1 MHRLWEPIDQK
12 RSPPNGYAAKFS
24 IPYAIAVAILRDDA
38 GLVEFDDKL
47 VNDADVVRLANK
59 VNYIVDPANPYP
71 DRFTGHVRVVLTDG
85 EIHEVSTGLLPRS
98 ESIIR

>member
-1 MHRLWEPIDQK
+1 MNHPYIDCAREFRKKGIDAALIDRIECETAEGIVHRLWEPIDQK

-47 VNDADVVRLANK
+47 VNDAMSSVWRT
-59 VNYIVDPANPYP
+59 
-71 DRFTGHVRVVLTDG
+71 R
-85 EIHEVSTGLLPRS
+85 
-98 ESIIR
+98 